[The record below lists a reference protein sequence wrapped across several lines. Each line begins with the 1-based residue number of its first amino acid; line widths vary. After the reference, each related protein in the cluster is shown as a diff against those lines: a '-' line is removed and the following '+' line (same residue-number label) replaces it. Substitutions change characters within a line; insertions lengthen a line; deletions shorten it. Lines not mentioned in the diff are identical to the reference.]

1 MILQQAP
8 LQLALDLPVQEA
20 FGVHDFIEG
29 AANAEA
35 MDLVRA
41 WPGWL
46 HWGAVVVGPAGS
58 GKSHLAHVWAQ
69 KSGAGRVSAASLR
82 EEDLETLKRRG
93 ALVVEDLHAGI
104 GSETVLFHML
114 NLARQEGLS
123 VLSTSRHAPGE
134 LGISLPDLRSRLRA
148 LPIAHIHEPD
158 ELLLR
163 AVLVKLFAD
172 RQLMVEPKVVNFL
185 VHRIERSM
193 AAAQNIVR
201 RIDGMALALRRNV
214 TVPLAHLAVASEA
227 NSITNR
233 D

>member
-1 MILQQAP
+1 MIAQHAP
-8 LQLALDLPVQEA
+8 LQLAFDLPVQEA
-20 FGVHDFIEG
+20 FGVQDFVEG

-46 HWGAVVVGPAGS
+46 HWGAVVIGPAGA

-69 KSGAGRVSAASLR
+69 KSGAARTSATALGERDLDTLR
-82 EEDLETLKRRG
+82 RCG
-93 ALVVEDLHAGI
+93 AMVVENLHDGI
-104 GSETVLFHML
+104 ASETALFHLL
-114 NLARQEGLS
+114 NMARQESLS
-123 VLSTSRHAPGE
+123 VLLTSRRAPGE
-134 LGISLPDLRSRLRA
+134 LQIALPDLRSRLRA
-148 LPIAHIHEPD
+148 LPIAHIREPD

-214 TVPLAHLAVASEA
+214 TVPLANLAVESEGRRA
-227 NSITNR
+227 P